1 MICFTL
7 FSSSIYID
15 EYSLFLSILKESNPD
30 ILEILSKHLLF
41 ENGKFSQMP
50 SIDQLN
56 RPQNK
61 LEPIEGVIES
71 ISEPRTVNLKT
82 GGQAQVADAQLKDET
97 GQIKLSLWDAQ
108 IKMVKQGSKVR
119 IENGYISTFRGE
131 NALNVGKFGK
141 LVVLEF

>member
-1 MICFTL
+1 
-7 FSSSIYID
+7 
-15 EYSLFLSILKESNPD
+15 
-30 ILEILSKHLLF
+30 
-41 ENGKFSQMP
+41 MP

-61 LEPIEGVIES
+61 LEPVEGVIES

-82 GGQAQVADAQLKDET
+82 GGQAQVADAMLKDET

-131 NALNVGKFGK
+131 NALNVGGPG
-141 LVVLEF
+141 LPLC

>member
-1 MICFTL
+1 
-7 FSSSIYID
+7 
-15 EYSLFLSILKESNPD
+15 
-30 ILEILSKHLLF
+30 
-41 ENGKFSQMP
+41 MP

-131 NALNVGKFGK
+131 NALNVAKFGK
-141 LVVLEF
+141 LVVVEF